1 MKNKIRLIQISK
13 VAKYGNDSVM
23 SNSIHRIVN
32 KSLKEFFN
40 TNSNNRKIHHL
51 GKIIKQRGLV
61 LNE

>member
-1 MKNKIRLIQISK
+1 MKNKIRIIQISK

-23 SNSIHRIVN
+23 SNIIHRIVN
-32 KSLKEFFN
+32 KSLKDFFN
-40 TNSNNRKIHHL
+40 TNSHRKIHHL